1 MTSDDEIDGPGWI
14 LRPPRTDEV
23 ETLAR
28 LHITCWRQAYAHLLP
43 RTFFDD
49 LLPSRRAIWT
59 SLLAHDLLP
68 ERLIVAEH
76 RDQPGGFALAGTA
89 MGSEPVREHQLYS
102 LYLDAAHHGSG
113 IGQAL
118 LDAVLGTLPAQL
130 WVAAENPRARAF
142 YARNG
147 FDPDGARHIDTE
159 TPDLEEIR
167 LVR

>member
-1 MTSDDEIDGPGWI
+1 MTGDEAFDESQWVI
-14 LRPPRTDEV
+14 RPPRADEV

-28 LHITCWRQAYAHLLP
+28 LHVACWRQAYAHLLP
-43 RTFFDD
+43 TKFFDG

-59 SLLAHDLLP
+59 SLLARDPLP
-68 ERLIVAEH
+68 ERLVVAEQQG
-76 RDQPGGFALAGTA
+76 RPVGFALAGA
-89 MGSEPVREHQLYS
+89 APGSEPVRRHQLHS

-118 LDAVLGTLPAQL
+118 LDAVLGALPAQL

-147 FDPDGARHIDTE
+147 FDPDGARHIDTD
-159 TPDLEEIR
+159 THDLEEIR